1 MYIFPAWPTNSRLSN
16 GAVIY
21 PYVLAF
27 NLDLDKGVY
36 VKVGQILNLN
46 VNADVVCFTK
56 GAFNNYVDKMRG
68 LVPGKNRVTQNLK
81 IPH

>member
-46 VNADVVCFTK
+46 VNADVECFT
-56 GAFNNYVDKMRG
+56 NM
-68 LVPGKNRVTQNLK
+68 
-81 IPH
+81 